1 MTSGDGDRRG
11 TDGTRPHLVLVAGVG
26 RSGTSLF
33 TTMLSTAG
41 FHVPQPEV
49 SADSTNPK
57 GFGEPAWV
65 VDFHGRLLRARRV
78 SVWDSRPAAWEQT
91 SAAVDD
97 RAALGELRSWLKVQ
111 LVGRSAVVVKDP
123 RIGWFLPLWERAA
136 EDVGADVSFAS
147 MLRHPA
153 EAVGSAMTWYG
164 DWQSPTSR
172 TVSWVNIMLE
182 TEHATRG
189 RRRVFVRYDDLLK
202 SWRDEVARTAAA
214 LDLPQLRDLP
224 PQTVAAIDELVDP
237 SLHRQREG
245 FADLGVPPL
254 VREVAE
260 PVWEEMVALT
270 APGEGGAEVRTSLD
284 ASRAAYHAFYA
295 DVEAVAQSSL
305 HALRPA
311 GSARSAATT
320 RVSRPRDRAT
330 GRGGG
335 ADAVI
340 RLAERFVPRR
350 LLRKV
355 PPVWRARLVRVA
367 DRAGRLVRR

>member
-11 TDGTRPHLVLVAGVG
+11 TDGARPHLVLVAGVG

-224 PQTVAAIDELVDP
+224 PATVAAIDELVDP
-237 SLHRQREG
+237 SLHRQREA

-270 APGEGGAEVRTSLD
+270 APGEGGAEVLSALD

-295 DVEAVAQSSL
+295 DIEAIAQSSL

-311 GSARSAATT
+311 GSAATA